1 MTDTTTESSAPAWPW
16 RVFAG
21 GLALFFGTA
30 TLVEGG
36 TVLFGGPAA
45 RAAAGQVVPFVLLF
59 NFGSAFVYL
68 ATGLA
73 TLGGRPWAVWFARL
87 LAASTALIFGLL
99 IIHVLG
105 GGAYETRTVGTMA
118 VRTSFWV
125 LQALG
130 LAALFERARR
140 TFSAQHQGAAP

>member
-1 MTDTTTESSAPAWPW
+1 MTDNTGRRAPAWPW

-36 TVLFGGPAA
+36 TVLFGDPAA
-45 RAAAGQVVPFVLLF
+45 RAAAGQIVPFVLVF

-68 ATGLA
+68 ATGAA
-73 TLGGRPWAVWFARL
+73 TLTGKPWAVWLARL

-99 IIHVLG
+99 ILHVVR

-118 VRTSFWV
+118 IRTTFWV
-125 LQALG
+125 LQAVG
-130 LAALFERARR
+130 LATLFARTR
-140 TFSAQHQGAAP
+140 RFPRDQRQGAAS